1 MNAMKSI
8 SFAGAPRA
16 IAWVVSLSVV
26 AGGLIA
32 TSAQAQKAPS
42 SFGSFSD
49 ISGTNIW
56 NNIPPQLGTD
66 GKFDPNLLE
75 NISRVNRESEAAFEA
90 CNVAL
95 AQIEQSAPT
104 TRRFSRRP
112 STETA
117 EVPVACRQLE
127 QLRAEAESLRATVE
141 QAQRTVSRSDFASW

>member
-1 MNAMKSI
+1 MNAMKSL
-8 SFAGAPRA
+8 
-16 IAWVVSLSVV
+16 AWVVSLSVV
-26 AGGLIA
+26 AGGLIVP
-32 TSAQAQKAPS
+32 SAQAQKVPS

-56 NNIPPQLGTD
+56 NNIPPMLGSD
-66 GKFDPNLLE
+66 GQFDPNLLE

-95 AQIEQSAPT
+95 TQIEQSAPT

-127 QLRAEAESLRATVE
+127 QLRAEAESLRTTVE